1 MEPVPGLLLATDL
14 AGGSFFLLT
23 ITLLATSILLFM
35 GVAWANWRFKVPVAL
50 TAVTML
56 VAFLHYLHASVVWAY
71 FNDTPVIYRYIDWQ
85 LTTPLQVVTLYFFT
99 RAVGNPTIDVFWR
112 LLIVSVLMVLARYL
126 GDTGLMNPTLGF
138 LIGIVGWLYIQ
149 GEIYFGRMNEA
160 AVASGDRAFLVGYF
174 WVRLVVTIGW
184 ALYPLV
190 YFIDSFAG
198 GIATGPLNVTYNLG
212 DLINKVLFALIILN
226 TAVRMGTDKR

>member
-1 MEPVPGLLLATDL
+1 MDPIPGLLSATDL

-23 ITLLATSILLFM
+23 ITLLATSILMFM
-35 GVAWANWRFKVPVAL
+35 GVAWAKGPFKVPVAV

-71 FNDTPVIYRYIDWQ
+71 FNDTPIIYRYIDWQ
-85 LTTPLQVVTLYFFT
+85 LTTPLQVVAVYFFV
-99 RAVGNPTIDVFWR
+99 RAVGKPTIDVFWR

-126 GDTGLMNPTLGF
+126 GDAGLINPTLGF
-138 LIGIVGWLYIQ
+138 LIGIVGWLYIL
-149 GEIYFGRMNEA
+149 GEFYFGRMHEA
-160 AVASGDRAFLVGYF
+160 SVRSGDDAFQFGYF

-184 ALYPLV
+184 ALFPLV

-198 GIATGPLNVTYNLG
+198 GISTEALNVTYNLG
-212 DLINKVLFALIILN
+212 DLINKVLFALVILN
-226 TAVRMGTDKR
+226 TAIRAGEVRR